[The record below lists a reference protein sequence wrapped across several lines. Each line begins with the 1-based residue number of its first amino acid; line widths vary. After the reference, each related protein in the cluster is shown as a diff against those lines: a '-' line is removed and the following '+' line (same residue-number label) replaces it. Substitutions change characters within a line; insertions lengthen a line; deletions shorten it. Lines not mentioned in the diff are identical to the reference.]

1 MQVILMLAARQ
12 GRLPDII
19 IALLD
24 YGEDPSGCRA
34 GKTLLRNLKSLLVF
48 WQEHYLHKDKDCS
61 TLEKSSLIPFTFWKV
76 FVTLFDNSSQ
86 LMNGSQATV
95 DQLVSEDATQ
105 ATAILHYVQVLTKH
119 S

>member
-1 MQVILMLAARQ
+1 MELIYQHKISSAMQVILMLAARQ

-34 GKTLLRNLKSLLVF
+34 GKTLLRNLRSLLVF

-76 FVTLFDNSSQ
+76 FARLFESSTFYLIGELLTGNS
-86 LMNGSQATV
+86 GSIGV
-95 DQLVSEDATQ
+95 
-105 ATAILHYVQVLTKH
+105 
-119 S
+119 